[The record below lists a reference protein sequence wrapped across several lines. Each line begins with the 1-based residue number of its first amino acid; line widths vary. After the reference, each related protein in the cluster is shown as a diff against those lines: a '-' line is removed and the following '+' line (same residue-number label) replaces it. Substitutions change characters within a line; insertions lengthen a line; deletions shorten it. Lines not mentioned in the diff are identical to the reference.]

1 MRSPFLFMI
10 IGLFGLLL
18 SSCSPE
24 HSEIVVSKFDD
35 TEITMKEFEEAYAKN
50 VGGIE
55 EAKTD
60 SLPKLQNF
68 LDLYTNFKMKLRDA
82 SIRGFDNNE
91 SLSAELLDYQRKVG
105 SSYILEK
112 QVVEPAVEKLYDRR
126 KEELRVSHL
135 MVRATAGSNIDSL
148 RQVAQIYLDS
158 IKNGAD
164 YETMVKRHSD
174 DNFSKTSG
182 GDIFY
187 VTGGQLPWEFEDA
200 AYNTPKGQIYPA
212 LIQTKFGFHIIKVT
226 DRKPRIAK
234 IKASHILISYQDSE
248 GKIDS
253 AAAKLKMDTVLAKL
267 SSGESFEEVAKQYS
281 MDPGSKDKG
290 GDLGFFERRM
300 MVKEFDEAAFN
311 LEIGQVSNVVKTNFG
326 YHIIKCT
333 DKQPIPPFES
343 EKENLKKVYRQG
355 RFNDDNNI
363 LVDSLKAKYNFQQ
376 NQQTVD
382 FLLANSDGFH
392 FGEEHPKK
400 DEIGAMTL
408 FTAAGKN
415 FNALDVLQRIGQDK
429 EFASKELKSEA
440 FEPALKKISGEML
453 LEEDAMNLDKRDPQ
467 FASLMKDYRD
477 GIYIFKLQEEEVWNK
492 LSVDSTKLYNY
503 WEENKSNYVMPD
515 KISFS
520 EIYSAKDSLI
530 NHYYSLL
537 QSGENF
543 DSLAF
548 KYTERP
554 GFKTKAGNYGLVD
567 VTSSVLSREADKLKT
582 IGEYSTPFKNGAG
595 YSIFKLNSKEAS
607 RLKAF
612 EEAKPEVSGTV
623 QEMES
628 KRLENDYIS
637 GLKNTYNPQ
646 YFYEE
651 LQKAFKQE

>member
-1 MRSPFLFMI
+1 MQSRFLFLI
-10 IGLFGLLL
+10 VGLFGFLL

-24 HSEIVVSKFDD
+24 HSEIVVSKFGD
-35 TEITMKEFEEAYAKN
+35 TEITMKEFEGAYAKN
-50 VGGIE
+50 VGGVE
-55 EAKTD
+55 EAKND

-82 SIRGFDNNE
+82 EVRGFDGNQ
-91 SLSAELLDYQRKVG
+91 SLSDELTDYQRKVG

-112 QVVEPAVEKLYDRR
+112 QVVEPAVEKLYERR
-126 KEELRVSHL
+126 KEEIRVSHL

-148 RQVAQIYLDS
+148 KQVAQIYLDS

-164 YETMVKRHSD
+164 YETLVRRHSD
-174 DNFSKTSG
+174 DNFSKVSG

-187 VTGGQLPWEFEDA
+187 ITGGQLPWEFEDA
-200 AYNTPKGQIYPA
+200 AYNTPVGQVNPA
-212 LIQTKFGFHIIKVT
+212 LVQTKFGFHIIKVT

-234 IKASHILISYQDSE
+234 IKASHILISFQNE
-248 GKIDS
+248 AGEIDS
-253 AAAKLKMDTVLAKL
+253 VTAKLKMDTVLAKL
-267 SSGESFEEVAKQYS
+267 NAGESFEDVAKQYS

-300 MVKEFDEAAFN
+300 MVKEFDEVAFK
-311 LEIGQVSNVVKTNFG
+311 LEIGQMSGVVKTNFG

-333 DKQPIPPFES
+333 DKQPIPPFDS

-355 RFNDDNNI
+355 RFNDDYNI
-363 LVDSLKAKYNFQQ
+363 FVDSLRAKYNYQLI
-376 NQQTVD
+376 QQTVD

-400 DEIGAMTL
+400 DELSKMTL
-408 FTAAGKN
+408 FSAAGKN
-415 FNALDVLQRIGQDK
+415 FDAISVLQRIGQDK
-429 EFASKELKSEA
+429 EYASKDLKSEA
-440 FEPALKKISGEML
+440 FEPALKKISGEIL

-492 LSVDSTKLYNY
+492 LSVDSTKLYEY
-503 WEENKSNYVMPD
+503 YEQNKTNYVMPD

-543 DSLAF
+543 DSVAI

-567 VTSSVLSREADKLKT
+567 INSSVLSREADKLQNP
-582 IGEYSTPFKNGAG
+582 GDFSAPFKNGAG
-595 YSIFKLNSKEAS
+595 YSIFKLNVKEPS
-607 RLKAF
+607 RLKTF

-628 KRLENDYIS
+628 KRLENEYINS
-637 GLKNTYNPQ
+637 LKSTYNPK

-651 LQKAFKQE
+651 LQEAFKQE

>member
-1 MRSPFLFMI
+1 
-10 IGLFGLLL
+10 
-18 SSCSPE
+18 
-24 HSEIVVSKFDD
+24 
-35 TEITMKEFEEAYAKN
+35 
-50 VGGIE
+50 
-55 EAKTD
+55 
-60 SLPKLQNF
+60 
-68 LDLYTNFKMKLRDA
+68 MKLRDA

-91 SLSAELLDYQRKVG
+91 ILSAELLDYQRKVG

-158 IKNGAD
+158 INNGAD

-174 DNFSKTSG
+174 DNFSKASG

-212 LIQTKFGFHIIKVT
+212 LVQTKFGFHIIKVT

-300 MVKEFDEAAFN
+300 MVKEFDEVAFN

-453 LEEDAMNLDKRDPQ
+453 FGRRRN
-467 FASLMKDYRD
+467 
-477 GIYIFKLQEEEVWNK
+477 
-492 LSVDSTKLYNY
+492 
-503 WEENKSNYVMPD
+503 
-515 KISFS
+515 
-520 EIYSAKDSLI
+520 
-530 NHYYSLL
+530 
-537 QSGENF
+537 
-543 DSLAF
+543 
-548 KYTERP
+548 
-554 GFKTKAGNYGLVD
+554 
-567 VTSSVLSREADKLKT
+567 
-582 IGEYSTPFKNGAG
+582 
-595 YSIFKLNSKEAS
+595 
-607 RLKAF
+607 
-612 EEAKPEVSGTV
+612 
-623 QEMES
+623 ES
-628 KRLENDYIS
+628 
-637 GLKNTYNPQ
+637 
-646 YFYEE
+646 
-651 LQKAFKQE
+651 